1 MHEFSSEKG
10 SQKAGGPL
18 LKREP
23 CSESPNG
30 QQAHLL
36 FTRTAPTT
44 NQGVT
49 RASKTQQR
57 WCRCS
62 GEIPQPTQANDHLS
76 KNYFCCIWQRCR
88 SIHNGD
94 WGSSPDPG
102 GCHRSCLMRPSVDV
116 REPSVPR
123 PDLPI
128 QRMTGFQSS
137 QHQVSTKWA
146 KKPLQKRGLF
156 VSKSLR

>member
-1 MHEFSSEKG
+1 M
-10 SQKAGGPL
+10 
-18 LKREP
+18 
-23 CSESPNG
+23 
-30 QQAHLL
+30 L

-62 GEIPQPTQANDHLS
+62 GEIPQPTQANDRLS
-76 KNYFCCIWQRCR
+76 KDCFGCIWQRCC
-88 SIHNGD
+88 SFHNGH

-102 GCHRSCLMRPSVDV
+102 GCCRGYLMRPSVDV
-116 REPSVPR
+116 RKPSVPR

-128 QRMTGFQSS
+128 RQLTGFPSS
-137 QHQVSTKWA
+137 QRQGNTKWVN
-146 KKPLQKRGLF
+146 KPLSKQGLF
-156 VSKSLR
+156 CVQIPVMTRSPALHQNCSND

>member
-1 MHEFSSEKG
+1 MNFH
-10 SQKAGGPL
+10 QKKKIKKQATT
-18 LKREP
+18 LKTRAMQRK
-23 CSESPNG
+23 SHD

-57 WCRCS
+57 WCRCP
-62 GEIPQPTQANDHLS
+62 GEIPQPSQDNDRLS
-76 KNYFCCIWQRCR
+76 KDCFGCIWQRGC
-88 SIHNGD
+88 SIHNGH
-94 WGSSPDPG
+94 WGSSPDSG
-102 GCHRSCLMRPSVDV
+102 GCYRSCLMRRSVDT
-116 REPSVPR
+116 RERPARR

-128 QRMTGFQSS
+128 RRLTGCPSS
-137 QHQVSTKWA
+137 QSQVNTKRV
-146 KKPLQKRGLF
+146 KSPCLSRGLF